1 MRLPYSFISGS
12 PASIERPDVLS
23 LTQNPRKMKV
33 AFFSSK
39 TYDRESFEKH
49 NTFSGIELTF
59 FEAPLNPDTAGLSQ
73 GFQAVCVFVNDR
85 LDAPV
90 LETLAGNGVGLIALR
105 CAGFNNVDLAKAAE
119 LGIRVMR
126 VPAYSPEAIAE
137 HALALILTL
146 NRKTHKA
153 FNRIREGN
161 FSLEGLT
168 GFNLY
173 GKTVGVI
180 GTGKTGFAFARIML
194 GMGCQVVA
202 YDKYPSEKL
211 KEMGVHYTDFNA
223 LLKTSDIISLHC
235 PLTPETH
242 HLFDTRAFRKMK
254 PGAMLINTSR
264 GAVIDT
270 RDAIEAL
277 KSHKLGY
284 LAIDVYEQEE
294 KLFFRDLSESILQ
307 DDTIARLM
315 TFPNVL
321 ITAHQGFFTHEA
333 LGQIASVTLNNI
345 HDFSRG
351 LSSEN
356 EVRLG

>member
-1 MRLPYSFISGS
+1 
-12 PASIERPDVLS
+12 
-23 LTQNPRKMKV
+23 MKV
-33 AFFSSK
+33 AVFSSK
-39 TYDRESFEKH
+39 SYDKESFEKS
-49 NTFSGIELTF
+49 NTFSDIEFTY
-59 FEAPLNPDTAGLSQ
+59 FEVPLNQDTAKLTQ
-73 GFQAVCVFVNDR
+73 GFQAVCIFVNDDS
-85 LDAPV
+85 DAAV
-90 LETLAGNGVGLIALR
+90 LEKLAENGVGLIALR
-105 CAGFNNVDLAKAAE
+105 CAGFNNVDLTRANE
-119 LGIRVMR
+119 LGIKVMR

-180 GTGKTGFAFARIML
+180 GTGRTGFAFARIML
-194 GMGCQVVA
+194 GMGCKVVA
-202 YDKYPSEKL
+202 FDKFPSDAL
-211 KEMGVHYTDFNA
+211 KEMGVSYVEFNE
-223 LLKTSDIISLHC
+223 LLKESDIISLHC

-242 HLFDTRAFRKMK
+242 HLFDKRAFRRMK
-254 PGAMLINTSR
+254 TGAMLINTSR
-264 GAVIDT
+264 GAVVDT

-294 KLFFRDLSESILQ
+294 KLFFRDLSETVLQ

-321 ITAHQGFFTHEA
+321 ITAHQGFFTQEA
-333 LGQIASVTLNNI
+333 LGQIATTTLNNI
-345 HDFSRG
+345 NDYRKG
-351 LSSEN
+351 ISSGN
-356 EVRLG
+356 EVKA

>member
-1 MRLPYSFISGS
+1 
-12 PASIERPDVLS
+12 
-23 LTQNPRKMKV
+23 MKV
-33 AFFSSK
+33 AVFSSK
-39 TYDRESFEKH
+39 SYDKESFEKC
-49 NTFSGIELTF
+49 NTFEDIQFTY
-59 FEAPLNPDTAGLSQ
+59 FEVSLNQDTAKLTQ
-73 GFQAVCVFVNDR
+73 GFQAVCIFVNDQ
-85 LDAPV
+85 AETSV
-90 LETLAGNGVGLIALR
+90 LEKLAENGVGLIALR
-105 CAGFNNVDLAKAAE
+105 CAGFNNVDLSKAKE
-119 LGIRVMR
+119 LDIKVMR

-168 GFNLY
+168 GFNLF

-194 GMGCQVVA
+194 GMGCRVVA
-202 YDKYPSEKL
+202 FDKFPSNDL
-211 KEMGVHYTDFNA
+211 KEMGVSYVDFNE
-223 LLKTSDIISLHC
+223 LLKESDIISLHC

-242 HLFDTRAFRKMK
+242 HLFDKRAFRRMK
-254 PGAMLINTSR
+254 SGAMLINTSR
-264 GAVIDT
+264 GAVVDT

-277 KSHKLGY
+277 KNHKLGY

-321 ITAHQGFFTHEA
+321 ITAHQGFFTQEA
-333 LGQIASVTLNNI
+333 LWQIATITLNNI
-345 HDFSRG
+345 NDFRNSV
-351 LSSEN
+351 SSQN
-356 EVRLG
+356 EVG

>member
-1 MRLPYSFISGS
+1 
-12 PASIERPDVLS
+12 
-23 LTQNPRKMKV
+23 MKV
-33 AFFSSK
+33 ALFSSK
-39 TYDRESFEKH
+39 SYDKESFKKY
-49 NTFSGIELTF
+49 NTFDNISITY
-59 FEAPLNPDTAGLSQ
+59 FEAPLNQDTVNLTKDY
-73 GFQAVCVFVNDR
+73 QAVCVFVNDH
-85 LDAPV
+85 LNA
-90 LETLAGNGVGLIALR
+90 ETLEKLALNGVKLIALR
-105 CAGFNNVDLAKAAE
+105 CAGFNNVDIKKAVE
-119 LGIRVMR
+119 LGIKVMR

-173 GKTVGVI
+173 EKTVGIV

-194 GMGCQVVA
+194 GMGCKVIA
-202 YDKYPSEKL
+202 YDKFPSDAL
-211 KEMGVHYTDFNA
+211 KEMGVIYCSFDE
-223 LLKTSDIISLHC
+223 LLKISDIISLHC

-242 HLFDTRAFRKMK
+242 HLFDKRAFRKMK
-254 PGAMLINTSR
+254 TGAMLINTSR

-270 RDAIEAL
+270 RDSIEAL
-277 KSHKLGY
+277 KNHKLGY

-307 DDTIARLM
+307 DDTIARLT

-333 LGQIASVTLNNI
+333 LGQIATVTLHNI
-345 HDFSRG
+345 NDFSQG
-351 LSSEN
+351 KSSNN
-356 EVRLG
+356 EVALL

>member
-1 MRLPYSFISGS
+1 
-12 PASIERPDVLS
+12 
-23 LTQNPRKMKV
+23 MKV
-33 AFFSSK
+33 ALFSSK
-39 TYDRESFEKH
+39 SYDKESFEKY
-49 NTFSGIELTF
+49 NTFDHISITY
-59 FEAPLNPDTAGLSQ
+59 FEAPLNQDTVNLTKD
-73 GFQAVCVFVNDR
+73 FQAVCVFVNDH
-85 LDAPV
+85 LQA
-90 LETLAGNGVGLIALR
+90 ETLEKLAVNGVKLIVLR
-105 CAGFNNVDLAKAAE
+105 CAGFNNVDLKKAAE
-119 LGIRVMR
+119 LGIKVMR

-168 GFNLY
+168 GFNLFE
-173 GKTVGVI
+173 KKVGIV

-194 GMGCQVVA
+194 GMGCKVIA
-202 YDKYPSEKL
+202 YDKFPSDSL
-211 KEMGVHYTDFNA
+211 KEMGVKYFPFNE

-242 HLFDTRAFRKMK
+242 HLFDKRAFRKMK
-254 PGAMLINTSR
+254 TGAMLINTSR

-277 KSHKLGY
+277 KNHKLGY

-321 ITAHQGFFTHEA
+321 ITAHQGFFTYEA

-345 HDFSRG
+345 NDFSQG
-351 LSSEN
+351 KSSEN
-356 EVRLG
+356 EVTLI